1 MTTLTPN
8 RTPTTRTPRWL
19 HIVLSLLVLSSLVY
33 GLSGLARA
41 YTPTNFESP
50 TLVLGQPDFTTT
62 TTTWGSGP
70 TGMPLPRAVAVDPTT
85 GKVFVVDVYNN
96 RVLRFAA
103 GAALTNGAA
112 AEAVLGHLDFSSNP
126 NATNQ
131 YELGSAESLHVDGSG
146 RLWVVDR
153 HYNRVLRFDNA
164 STKASGANAD
174 GVLGQPDFTTR
185 STLSPSQNTFK
196 PSDVYVDG
204 SGRLWVADQGNY
216 RVLRFDNAATKA
228 NGADADG
235 VLGQPDFTSDQPDTN
250 PATFIGYPQG
260 IYVDGS
266 GRLWVADED

>member
-112 AEAVLGHLDFSSNP
+112 AEAVLGQPDFTSGGAS
-126 NATNQ
+126 TTQ
-131 YELGSAESLHVDGSG
+131 SGFIGVWSVHVDGSG
-146 RLWVVDR
+146 RLWVSDN
-153 HYNRVLRFDNA
+153 HRVLRFDNA